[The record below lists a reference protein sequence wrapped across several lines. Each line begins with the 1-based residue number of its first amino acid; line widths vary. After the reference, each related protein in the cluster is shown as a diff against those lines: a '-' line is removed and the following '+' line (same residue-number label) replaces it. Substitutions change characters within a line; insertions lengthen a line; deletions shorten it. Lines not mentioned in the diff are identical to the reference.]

1 MLGNVYRDIIRDKK
15 PFYTN
20 DEWNCCQYIVSFDL
34 LYVTLPSIGQSCVC
48 SKFAFKYTTHCGP
61 HLTSSEW
68 GFISFTARVQAFIF
82 LYLKADLNLGLCL
95 LHNLWNDSNIQVC
108 MCGFA
113 NCCSIILLIMSS
125 CYLAFRVSSL
135 EQQLSFLNTQPTLP
149 MRDRWAHTLTPTHR
163 HTHNIYVLMY
173 FHWPFITHNS
183 YIDAHKGAYSLL
195 ATEVQKF
202 TQVKWVMF
210 RDLSRTCLSKISIQ
224 TMQTACMSLTP
235 HPRSFLSR
243 RIRDGVFS
251 TTTILKHGPL
261 NPNNND
267 NLE

>member
-1 MLGNVYRDIIRDKK
+1 MTSG
-15 PFYTN
+15 
-20 DEWNCCQYIVSFDL
+20 IVVSISCHLIYCTWHCPL
-34 LYVTLPSIGQSCVC
+34 LASPVFVPNLLLNIPRTVV
-48 SKFAFKYTTHCGP
+48 
-61 HLTSSEW
+61 LTSRLQNEDLFLLLQESKHL
-68 GFISFTARVQAFIF
+68 FF

-195 ATEVQKF
+195 PTEVQKF

-243 RIRDGVFS
+243 RIQDGVFS